1 MNGQEGASKHE
12 GRENQDEVGKAT
24 LHVLVVDAARF
35 FLNQRLTSFNYLP
48 ILGLSLGS
56 GSAYN
61 R

>member
-1 MNGQEGASKHE
+1 
-12 GRENQDEVGKAT
+12 
-24 LHVLVVDAARF
+24 
-35 FLNQRLTSFNYLP
+35 LNQRLTSFNYLP